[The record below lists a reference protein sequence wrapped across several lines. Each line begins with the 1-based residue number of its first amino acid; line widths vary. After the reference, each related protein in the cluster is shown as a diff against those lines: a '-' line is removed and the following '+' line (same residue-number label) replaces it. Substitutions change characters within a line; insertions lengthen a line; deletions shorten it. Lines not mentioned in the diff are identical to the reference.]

1 MEHLMKSWRNALTN
15 TDASLEQAIEILDKA
30 ALRIALIVDDEGRL
44 QGTLTD
50 GDVRRALLKHL
61 PLGTPV
67 AEVMNP
73 NPRVAKQGWTES
85 RVLAMLEEHD
95 LLQLPLID
103 DNRNV
108 VGLTNLHDLLN
119 KHRYDNPVFLM
130 AGGFG
135 TRLRP
140 LTNNCPKPM
149 LKVGDKPILE
159 QILLG
164 FVNAGFHHFYI
175 STHYMPEVI
184 RDHFGSG
191 EKWGVSIEYIHEE
204 EPLGTGGALGL
215 LPHEDINLPLFVMN
229 GDLLTSL
236 NIRSFLEFH
245 ESHGSLAT
253 MCVRKYEHQVPYGV
267 ITSEGTQIK
276 SMIEKPVH
284 KFFVNAG
291 IYLLNPELVKSVG
304 RGVRVDM
311 PTLLEQQIEEGRPV
325 NMFPVHEYWLDIGQ
339 MGDFQRAQD
348 EVGGALN
355 G

>member
-164 FVNAGFHHFYI
+164 FVNAGFHRFYI

>member
-1 MEHLMKSWRNALTN
+1 MKSWRNALTN

-30 ALRIALIVDDEGRL
+30 ALRIALIVDDGGRL